1 MVVEKDLY
9 RVGEDYV
16 EARII
21 ESLSDL
27 LLSLTLWKEGYTRN
41 SAGKAFSAVKALLS
55 ALIVT
60 NEEKLINLAKDEKER
75 KWIKKKAHIVP
86 THAMYGLAQVLKDIG
101 IDVISLVNYALNLH
115 DYHYNGFEPGFSRY
129 SKKEE
134 VFRDLITLVK
144 ETRKV
149 IDIYYSKYEVKEILG
164 KIDELIKELTE
175 GNK

>member
-1 MVVEKDLY
+1 M
-9 RVGEDYV
+9 
-16 EARII
+16 
-21 ESLSDL
+21 
-27 LLSLTLWKEGYTRN
+27 
-41 SAGKAFSAVKALLS
+41 
-55 ALIVT
+55 
-60 NEEKLINLAKDEKER
+60 
-75 KWIKKKAHIVP
+75 P

-164 KIDELIKELTE
+164 KINELIKELTE